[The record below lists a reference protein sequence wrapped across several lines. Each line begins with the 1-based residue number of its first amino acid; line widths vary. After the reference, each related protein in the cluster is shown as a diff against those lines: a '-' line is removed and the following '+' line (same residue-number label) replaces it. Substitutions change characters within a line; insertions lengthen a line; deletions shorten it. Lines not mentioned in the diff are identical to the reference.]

1 MKRGIF
7 LLLAFILCF
16 IQQAYS
22 MEVILPRE
30 KKSCVTT
37 EYAFFVGK
45 AKGAEN
51 ITINNEHVYTA
62 SNGAFAHSVKLK
74 EGTNRIAVRSNYG
87 VLIYTIFKTTPK
99 VCTVSTE
106 EFEMKKATV
115 LSDNT
120 PLRNTP
126 IDGGLNRIGHLFKDT
141 DILINGA
148 NDDFYRVYL
157 AENEFA
163 WIAKKDVKIL
173 DTEYLEPAEFLD
185 MKSERFKNATVQ
197 TIEFT
202 KKLPYSVED
211 GDDEIIFKIYNSEQ
225 MEDSIYTLNIP
236 KPPKYVYNITL
247 EGGKYTFKVRS
258 IPKDIKDCTIVI
270 DAGHGGLERGAVGC
284 LGDEEKN
291 INLQIAVELEKLL
304 RKTGANIIMTREYD
318 CNVALK
324 DRVQIAKDNN
334 ADIFVSIHLNSIGD
348 IPMDIHKNRG
358 TSVYY
363 FNDESEEL
371 ANYLLDSVTSTLK
384 TRNDGVRTASFA
396 VIRPSDYLGVLVET
410 AYMTNPLDSVLYTS
424 PDFCEK
430 AAKGIAKGIEEFVK
444 LKQKRLRK

>member
-1 MKRGIF
+1 MFRGIF
-7 LLLAFILCF
+7 LLIAFILSF
-16 IQQAYS
+16 IQQAS
-22 MEVILPRE
+22 AMEVILPKE
-30 KKSCVTT
+30 KKTCVTSN
-37 EYAFFVGK
+37 YALFIGK
-45 AKGAEN
+45 AKGSES
-51 ITINNEHVYTA
+51 ITINNEHVFTA

-87 VLIYTIFKTTPK
+87 VLIYNIFKSTPR
-99 VCTVSTE
+99 VCNIQTE
-106 EFEMKKATV
+106 NFEMKKVTV
-115 LSDNT
+115 ISDNT

-126 IDGGLNRIGHLFKDT
+126 IDGGLNRIGHLFKGT
-141 DILINGA
+141 DLLINGS

-157 AENEFA
+157 SENESA
-163 WIAKKDVKIL
+163 WVAKKDVEIQNS
-173 DTEYLEPAEFLD
+173 EYLEPAEFVD

-211 GDDEIIFKIYNSEQ
+211 SDNEIIFKIYNSEQ
-225 MEDSIYTLNIP
+225 IEDSVYTLNIP
-236 KPPKYVYNITL
+236 KPPKYVYSINL

-270 DAGHGGLERGAVGC
+270 DAGHGGLERGAIGC

-291 INLQIAVELEKLL
+291 INLKIAVELEKIL
-304 RKTGANIIMTREYD
+304 RETGANVVMTREYD
-318 CNVALK
+318 SNVTLN
-324 DRVQIAKDNN
+324 DRVKIAKDNN
-334 ADIFVSIHLNSIGD
+334 ADIFISIHLNSIGD

-363 FNDESEEL
+363 FNDQSEEL
-371 ANYLLDSVTSTLK
+371 ANYLEQSVVDTLNTK
-384 TRNDGVRTASFA
+384 NDGVRTASFA

-424 PDFCEK
+424 PDFYSK
-430 AAKGIAKGIEEFVK
+430 AAEGIAKGVKEYIE
-444 LKQKRLRK
+444 LKPKKLRK